1 MKLGTPATG
10 ADFFGRDQEMKDLW
24 RYLES
29 DHIRFPG
36 VRRLGKTSILQRL
49 ADDAAEH
56 GLFAKWLDVSN
67 IDAAQNFVMLLDQV
81 FPENVI
87 KRFLDDRAQQVG
99 RWFKRIQKIEVKLPE
114 PAGGVGFGMEF
125 IDDPAKK
132 WQKAADELYTRLHS
146 QPLLILLDEFPVML
160 EKLVQRDRE
169 EAGQLLA
176 WLRIWRQSQGACR
189 FVFTGSIGLQSL
201 LERHRLGETMNDCYS
216 YPLGAYS
223 RKDARG
229 LWRHFA
235 PIADPKTSWHVEDS
249 VIDYALNRVGW
260 LSPYFLS
267 LLLDESMRAARD
279 RLEECPPASATDE
292 ARIECA
298 DVDDAYEKLLAER
311 SRFHYWEQRLKKSLE
326 PADLDFC
333 LRLLT
338 VLSRSSDGLT
348 QRQLSSRLS
357 RREPDPDRREQRLLE
372 LLVRLTDEGY
382 TSPPDGNSRIQF
394 LSFLLRDWWNRNHV

>member
-10 ADFFGRDQEMKDLW
+10 ADFFGRDQEMNDLW
-24 RYLES
+24 HYLES

-49 ADDAAEH
+49 ADDAADH

-67 IDAAQNFVMLLDQV
+67 IDTAQNFVTLLDQV
-81 FPENVI
+81 FPENGI
-87 KRFLDDRAQQVG
+87 KRFLDDRAQQAS
-99 RWFKRIQKIEVKLPE
+99 RWFKRIQKIEVN
-114 PAGGVGFGMEF
+114 AGGVGFGMEF
-125 IDDPAKK
+125 SDDPAKM
-132 WQKAADELYTRLHS
+132 WQKAAYELYARLQS

-160 EKLVQRDRE
+160 EKLVQRNRE

-201 LERHRLGETMNDCYS
+201 LERHGLGETMNDCYS

-235 PIADPKTSWHVEDS
+235 PIADPKTSWQVEDA
-249 VIDYALNRVGW
+249 VIDHALSRVGW
-260 LSPYFLS
+260 WSPYFLS

-279 RLEECPPASATDE
+279 RLEECPASATDE
-292 ARIECA
+292 ARIEVA

-326 PADLDFC
+326 PAELDFC
-333 LRLLT
+333 LKLLT

-357 RREPDPDRREQRLLE
+357 RREPDPDRREQRLQE

-382 TSPPDGNSRIQF
+382 TSPPDGDSRIQF